1 MPESIGASV
10 MSHVSICV
18 RDLERTLGF
27 YRDVLGFSVTK
38 DEVQDTSH
46 GFLPHLY
53 ESRHAKR
60 RIVHLRYG
68 DEESLPFIAITEHP
82 GDTISGDPIMLD
94 QLGIS
99 HFSFT
104 VPDVAALTQRLL
116 EHGVQT
122 CGPVDAYRDRQGGIR
137 TIFVLDPDGILVQFD
152 GGGEGGDP
160 TRPTKK

>member
-1 MPESIGASV
+1 MTESIHASA
-10 MSHVSICV
+10 MSHVSLCV
-18 RDLERTLGF
+18 RDLERSLRF
-27 YRDVLGFSVTK
+27 YRDVLGFRVTK
-38 DEVQDTSH
+38 DELQDTSR

-53 ESRHAKR
+53 QDCHAKR

-68 DEESLPFIAITEHP
+68 EANSLPFLALTEHP
-82 GDTISGDPIMLD
+82 GDTISGAPIMLD

-104 VPDVAALTQRLL
+104 VPDVAKVTQRLI

-122 CGPVDAYRDRQGGIR
+122 CGPVEAYRDAKGGIR

-160 TRPTKK
+160 TRPTK